1 MSDVVQTPSG
11 IPLEPVYGPG
21 DRGPTSTG
29 EPPAPGEYPFTRGNF
44 ASGYRGKTWTFRQYS
59 GFGTAEE
66 SNGRYRYLL
75 GQGGTGLSVALDLPT
90 QCGYDSDDEEYGEEV
105 GRVGVAIDTLADAEV
120 LFDGIPLDKIST
132 SFTINGTA
140 AILLAFYVAA
150 AEKKGV
156 PREKLTGTIQ
166 NDILKEYASRGTW
179 IWPPEPSLRL
189 IADTIEFCAAEV
201 PRFNAISVAGAHFR
215 DAGANAVQEM
225 AFTLADG
232 VTYCDTVVERGRMTI
247 DKFAPQISF
256 FFYTHGDFFEEI
268 AKYRAGR
275 RRWATIVRERYG
287 ATTDKASMFRFGCV
301 AGGASLYAPQA
312 QNNLVRV
319 AYESLAAVLGGVQ
332 SMFTAAWDEPFALPS
347 EESATLALRT
357 QQILAYETGVTK
369 VADPLGG
376 SYFVEALTDATEA
389 KIIEIMAD
397 LEAHGGMVRSIE
409 DGYLQGLIADE
420 AFKIHHEVESGE
432 RPVVGVNRFVTD
444 EPAPDI
450 DTYEL
455 NAEGRDLQLKRLAKV
470 KAERDPV
477 AVQDALAALSRS
489 AEGTDNL
496 MHRLVDCANAYCTVG
511 EIGFRVE
518 SGVGRVPTTG
528 GVLMSESTP
537 AQPNP
542 ARVLVAKPGL
552 DGHDRGAKIVARTLR
567 DAGFE
572 VIYTGIRQRIEDIVS
587 IALQED
593 VKLVGLSILSGAHV
607 GLTTRVVDALRAA
620 DAGDIAVVVGGT
632 IPKADVQK
640 LLDVGAAAVFPTGTP
655 LEDLVSGVRALTD
668 KAEA

>member
-1 MSDVVQTPSG
+1 MNENVETSSG
-11 IPLEPVYGPG
+11 IPLDSVYGPSPDG
-21 DRGPTSTG
+21 AT
-29 EPPAPGEYPFTRGNF
+29 PPAPGEFPFTRGNF
-44 ASGYRGKTWTFRQYS
+44 PSGYRGRLWTFRQYS

-66 SNGRYRYLL
+66 SNERYKYLL

-90 QCGYDSDDEEYGEEV
+90 QCGYDSDDPEFTDEV
-105 GRVGVAIDTLADAEV
+105 GRVGCAVDTLADAEI
-120 LFDGIPLDKIST
+120 LFDEIPLDKIST

-140 AILLAFYVAA
+140 AILLALYVAA

-166 NDILKEYASRGTW
+166 NDVLKEYASRGTW

-247 DKFAPQISF
+247 DQFAPQISF

-287 ATTDKASMFRFGCV
+287 AKTEKAAMFRFGCV

-319 AYESLAAVLGGVQ
+319 AYEAMASVLGGVQ

-347 EESATLALRT
+347 EESATMALRT
-357 QQILAYETGVTK
+357 QQILALETGVTK

-376 SYFVEALTDATEA
+376 SYFVEALTDATEK
-389 KIIEIMAD
+389 KIIEIMSD
-397 LEAHGGMVRSIE
+397 LENHGGMVASIE

-420 AFKIHHEVESGE
+420 AYKIHQEIERGE
-432 RPVVGVNRFVTD
+432 RPVVGVNRFAS
-444 EPAPDI
+444 EEAAPDI
-450 DTYEL
+450 ATYEL
-455 NAEGRDLQLKRLAKV
+455 DAEGRELQLKRLAKV
-470 KAERDPV
+470 KAERDGE
-477 AVQDALAALSRS
+477 AVKNTLAALSRA
-489 AEGTDNL
+489 AEGTENL
-496 MHRLVDCANAYCTVG
+496 MQPLIDCANAYCTVG
-511 EIGFRVE
+511 EM
-518 SGVGRVPTTG
+518 TTALKDVWG
-528 GVLMSESTP
+528 EFS
-537 AQPNP
+537 QP
-542 ARVLVAKPGL
+542 
-552 DGHDRGAKIVARTLR
+552 
-567 DAGFE
+567 
-572 VIYTGIRQRIEDIVS
+572 
-587 IALQED
+587 
-593 VKLVGLSILSGAHV
+593 
-607 GLTTRVVDALRAA
+607 VV
-620 DAGDIAVVVGGT
+620 
-632 IPKADVQK
+632 
-640 LLDVGAAAVFPTGTP
+640 F
-655 LEDLVSGVRALTD
+655 
-668 KAEA
+668 

>member
-1 MSDVVQTPSG
+1 MNNQVQTSSG
-11 IPLEPVYGPG
+11 IPLEASYGPDARRG
-21 DRGPTSTG
+21 D
-29 EPPAPGEYPFTRGNF
+29 PPAPGAYPFTRGNF
-44 ASGYRGKTWTFRQYS
+44 ATGYRGRLWTFRQYS

-66 SNGRYRYLL
+66 SNRRYRYLL
-75 GQGGTGLSVALDLPT
+75 EQGGTGLSVALDLPT
-90 QCGYDSDDEEYGEEV
+90 QCGYDPDDPEVSEEV
-105 GRVGVAIDTLADAEV
+105 GRVGVAVDTLADAEV
-120 LFDGIPLDKIST
+120 LFDGIPLDRIST

-156 PREKLTGTIQ
+156 PRAKLTGTIQ

-232 VTYCDTVVERGRMTI
+232 VTYCDTVIERGRMTI
-247 DKFAPQISF
+247 DQFAPQISF

-287 ATTDKASMFRFGCV
+287 ASTDKASMFRFGCV

-319 AYESLAAVLGGVQ
+319 AYEALASVLGGVQ

-357 QQILAYETGVTK
+357 QQVLAYETGVTR

-389 KIIEIMAD
+389 RIVEIMHD
-397 LEAHGGMVRSIE
+397 LEQHGGMVRCIE

-420 AFKIHHEVESGE
+420 AYRLHQAVESGE
-432 RPVVGVNRFVTD
+432 HPVVGVNTFVSD

-450 DTYEL
+450 GTYEL
-455 NAEGRDLQLKRLAKV
+455 DADGRERQLKRLARV
-470 KAERDPV
+470 RSERDAATV
-477 AVQDALAALSRS
+477 RDSLAALSRA
-489 AEGTDNL
+489 AEGDENL
-496 MHRLVDCANAYCTVG
+496 MHRLIDCANAYCTVG
-511 EIGFRVE
+511 EMTAALKSVWGEFQ
-518 SGVGRVPTTG
+518 
-528 GVLMSESTP
+528 
-537 AQPNP
+537 QP
-542 ARVLVAKPGL
+542 
-552 DGHDRGAKIVARTLR
+552 
-567 DAGFE
+567 
-572 VIYTGIRQRIEDIVS
+572 
-587 IALQED
+587 
-593 VKLVGLSILSGAHV
+593 
-607 GLTTRVVDALRAA
+607 VV
-620 DAGDIAVVVGGT
+620 
-632 IPKADVQK
+632 
-640 LLDVGAAAVFPTGTP
+640 F
-655 LEDLVSGVRALTD
+655 
-668 KAEA
+668 